1 MVCSG
6 ADDSNID
13 TISLIPSSK
22 AINNIDSVS
31 GVQIVDSAFP
41 VDLPDLWR
49 QTSASSEETK
59 HVTAGWAQISDN
71 G

>member
-13 TISLIPSSK
+13 AISLIPSSK
-22 AINNIDSVS
+22 AIDNIDSVS

-41 VDLPDLWR
+41 VDLPDL
-49 QTSASSEETK
+49 
-59 HVTAGWAQISDN
+59 
-71 G
+71 